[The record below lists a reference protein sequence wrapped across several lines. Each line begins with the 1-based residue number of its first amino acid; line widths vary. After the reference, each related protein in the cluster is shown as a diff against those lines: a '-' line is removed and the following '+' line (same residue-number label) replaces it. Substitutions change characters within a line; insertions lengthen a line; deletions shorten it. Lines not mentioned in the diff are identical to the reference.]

1 MRESI
6 YNRVKA
12 VHALNLTAIA
22 TNANTDGV
30 AVGLDQSGAD
40 YRVASVVAYAGTV
53 TDGSYAVTVQESANG
68 TTGWTDVPS
77 DRLQGSGTLTAS
89 NTVAEVGVIP
99 DPGTAPFLRVRI
111 VSTDT
116 TTGGSVGA
124 LFLLGS
130 SGRSPVA
137 R

>member
-6 YNRVKA
+6 YNRVK
-12 VHALNLTAIA
+12 VVRALDATTIA

-40 YRVASVVAYAGTV
+40 FRVATAVVYAGAL
-53 TDGSYAVTVQESANG
+53 TDGSYAAVVQESANG
-68 TTGWTDVPS
+68 TTGWTDVPAE
-77 DRLQGSGTLTAS
+77 RLQGSAS
-89 NTVAEVGVIP
+89 VSAANGVAEVGVIP
-99 DPGTAPFLRVRI
+99 NPAAAPFLRVRV
-111 VSTDT
+111 VSTGT
-116 TTGGSVGA
+116 TTGGSIGA